1 MTNGALPQ
9 VLHGLANLSKDGIG
23 NVYWKGSLV
32 ERYSFS
38 DEIKEKEAATR
49 LAVRCALLESKGF
62 PVTSRTV
69 LWKMF
74 LEAPVNTPWIE
85 LMQRIYAIVFVGQL
99 PCWLILTT
107 SQHGAVAIGKEPN
120 GELKRSFYDQF
131 AEETGCDR
139 AYRALKKLGGVI
151 VSPLGMS
158 YERLLVR
165 LNEMGITPEDVAQQ
179 CVARE
184 GES

>member
-1 MTNGALPQ
+1 
-9 VLHGLANLSKDGIG
+9 
-23 NVYWKGSLV
+23 
-32 ERYSFS
+32 
-38 DEIKEKEAATR
+38 
-49 LAVRCALLESKGF
+49 
-62 PVTSRTV
+62 
-69 LWKMF
+69 
-74 LEAPVNTPWIE
+74 
-85 LMQRIYAIVFVGQL
+85 MQRIYAMVFVGQL

-120 GELKRSFYDQF
+120 GELKRSFYDQL
-131 AEETGCDR
+131 AEETGCDP

>member
-49 LAVRCALLESKGF
+49 LAERCALLESKGF

-85 LMQRIYAIVFVGQL
+85 LMQRIYF
-99 PCWLILTT
+99 
-107 SQHGAVAIGKEPN
+107 
-120 GELKRSFYDQF
+120 
-131 AEETGCDR
+131 
-139 AYRALKKLGGVI
+139 
-151 VSPLGMS
+151 
-158 YERLLVR
+158 
-165 LNEMGITPEDVAQQ
+165 
-179 CVARE
+179 
-184 GES
+184 